1 MEHQYSWSVDEHN
14 VMTVWEDNRV
24 LATLEDCYEDLED
37 RPNASLDELFKKVVY
52 ELRKVDLDAV
62 ANSPL
67 DGGGV

>member
-37 RPNASLDELFKKVVY
+37 CFDASLEKLFKEVVY
-52 ELRKVDLDAV
+52 ELRGVDLDAE
-62 ANSPL
+62 
-67 DGGGV
+67 

>member
-1 MEHQYSWSVDEHN
+1 MEHQYSWSLDEHN

-37 RPNASLDELFKKVVY
+37 RSNASLDELFKEVVY
-52 ELRKVDLDAV
+52 ELRKVDLDAS
-62 ANSPL
+62 ANSSL